1 MKPLDQRYAPG
12 QIHANW
18 FKRGSAITVLNGALR
33 VSYRDGSLDW
43 LLGDAP
49 KVSIVLREGDCHVL
63 PYEAYVEVI
72 ATGER
77 PAIARIDAGPL
88 KGSIA
93 ARIVR
98 WCVSMGRL
106 NGVRVRRS

>member
-1 MKPLDQRYAPG
+1 MKPFDQRYAPG

-18 FKRGSAITVLNGALR
+18 FKRGSAIIVLNGTLR
-33 VSYRDGSLDW
+33 LSYRDGSLDW

-49 KVSIVLREGDCHVL
+49 KVSVVLHEGGCHVL
-63 PYEAYVEVI
+63 PYEAYVEII
-72 ATGER
+72 ATGEC
-77 PAIARIDAGPL
+77 AATARIDAGPL
-88 KGSIA
+88 SGTIA

-106 NGVRVRRS
+106 NGMRVRRS